1 MAFSRVKL
9 ICFIFIFF
17 YLRVFIVSIMIGFLA
32 WIIGFAPIAKNSI
45 AALLMSWVWKHPFFM
60 PLYSILQSAAALFG
74 NWLSASVLLL

>member
-32 WIIGFAPIAKNSI
+32 WIIGFARIVKDSF
-45 AALLMSWVWKHPFFM
+45 AAILMSWVWKHPFFM
-60 PLYSILQSAAALFG
+60 PLYSFIQSEAALFA